1 MKPGAGWGLEQY
13 KLGAAAKGLVQ
24 GRGWGGGF
32 LTGLAFS
39 LESGSRR
46 RLSPRNG
53 PLPLEAWYQSRAP
66 LGFRFPTRNEG

>member
-1 MKPGAGWGLEQY
+1 M
-13 KLGAAAKGLVQ
+13 VQ